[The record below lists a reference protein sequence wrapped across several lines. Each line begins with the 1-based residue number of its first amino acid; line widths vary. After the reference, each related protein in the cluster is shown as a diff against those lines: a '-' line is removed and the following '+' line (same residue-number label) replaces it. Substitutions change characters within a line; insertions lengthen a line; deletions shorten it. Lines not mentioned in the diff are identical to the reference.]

1 MNVGPM
7 LRISGLTIDY
17 QGESDVTR
25 ALEAVDLKIAPGRA
39 LGLVGASGSGKSTL
53 GYAVMRY
60 LAPNARV
67 RSGAIEVDGTDML
80 SADKAS
86 LMRLRGGVIGFVY
99 QDPNTALNPTLTLGE
114 QAMEGLQLHRGLE
127 PAAARA
133 ATGTYLE
140 RVGLPDPSFVMRR
153 YPHEVSGGEKQ
164 RVVIAMAISSRP
176 KLVIFDEPTT
186 ALDATT
192 AIAIVDLIDEL
203 RRDLGIAALFISHDL
218 GTVAR
223 VADEVAV
230 IHRGGI
236 VERGSVAEVLGAPKD
251 AYTRLLISSVPNP
264 HEPAVGRSASAAA
277 VETTPVLSV
286 RGLTVGY
293 ERHGF
298 LDALLGRPADKV
310 IAVDNVDLAVGPGET
325 LGLVGESGCGKSSLA
340 RAVVGLVDFSGS
352 ITSPAGSFDK
362 VSALNRDHRRIVQI
376 IFQHPDQSLNPR
388 WRIEQILSRPL
399 RLYCPEIVDMRS
411 KIARLLE
418 MVELPPEFAAR
429 YPHQLSGGQKQRV
442 AIARAFAANP
452 KIVICDEITAGLD
465 VTVQAAILKLIGELK
480 RRLGTS
486 LLFISHDLNVI
497 QSFAD
502 RIAVMYFAKIV
513 EERVLPGGPILP
525 PMHPYTEALM
535 SAAPVPDPRIEA
547 RIVRLFG
554 PLPSPREIPPGC
566 RFVSRCPRRLG
577 PACDEPPPK
586 REMGGDHA
594 VLCHIPVADL
604 AAVPPIWTS
613 RESASN
619 RPTNVSV
626 EKLP

>member
-1 MNVGPM
+1 M
-7 LRISGLTIDY
+7 
-17 QGESDVTR
+17 
-25 ALEAVDLKIAPGRA
+25 
-39 LGLVGASGSGKSTL
+39 
-53 GYAVMRY
+53 
-60 LAPNARV
+60 
-67 RSGAIEVDGTDML
+67 
-80 SADKAS
+80 
-86 LMRLRGGVIGFVY
+86 
-99 QDPNTALNPTLTLGE
+99 
-114 QAMEGLQLHRGLE
+114 
-127 PAAARA
+127 
-133 ATGTYLE
+133 
-140 RVGLPDPSFVMRR
+140 
-153 YPHEVSGGEKQ
+153 
-164 RVVIAMAISSRP
+164 
-176 KLVIFDEPTT
+176 
-186 ALDATT
+186 
-192 AIAIVDLIDEL
+192 
-203 RRDLGIAALFISHDL
+203 
-218 GTVAR
+218 
-223 VADEVAV
+223 

-251 AYTRLLISSVPNP
+251 AYTRLLISSVRIRTSPLSESLLGGSRRND
-264 HEPAVGRSASAAA
+264 ARTFCARSHSR
-277 VETTPVLSV
+277 L
-286 RGLTVGY
+286 R
-293 ERHGF
+293 RHGF

-399 RLYCPEIVDMRS
+399 RLYCPEIVDTRS
-411 KIARLLE
+411 KIARLME
-418 MVELPPEFAAR
+418 MVDLPPEFAAR

-535 SAAPVPDPRIEA
+535 SAAPVPDPRIRSPDRAPVRAAAESPGNPA
-547 RIVRLFG
+547 RLSVCLALPTPARSRL
-554 PLPSPREIPPGC
+554 
-566 RFVSRCPRRLG
+566 
-577 PACDEPPPK
+577 
-586 REMGGDHA
+586 
-594 VLCHIPVADL
+594 
-604 AAVPPIWTS
+604 
-613 RESASN
+613 
-619 RPTNVSV
+619 
-626 EKLP
+626 

>member
-39 LGLVGASGSGKSTL
+39 LGLVGGIGSGKSTL

-203 RRDLGIAALFISHDL
+203 R
-218 GTVAR
+218 GT
-223 VADEVAV
+223 
-230 IHRGGI
+230 
-236 VERGSVAEVLGAPKD
+236 
-251 AYTRLLISSVPNP
+251 
-264 HEPAVGRSASAAA
+264 SAS
-277 VETTPVLSV
+277 P
-286 RGLTVGY
+286 R
-293 ERHGF
+293 F
-298 LDALLGRPADKV
+298 
-310 IAVDNVDLAVGPGET
+310 
-325 LGLVGESGCGKSSLA
+325 SSA
-340 RAVVGLVDFSGS
+340 MISEQWRA
-352 ITSPAGSFDK
+352 SPMK
-362 VSALNRDHRRIVQI
+362 
-376 IFQHPDQSLNPR
+376 
-388 WRIEQILSRPL
+388 L
-399 RLYCPEIVDMRS
+399 R
-411 KIARLLE
+411 
-418 MVELPPEFAAR
+418 
-429 YPHQLSGGQKQRV
+429 
-442 AIARAFAANP
+442 
-452 KIVICDEITAGLD
+452 
-465 VTVQAAILKLIGELK
+465 
-480 RRLGTS
+480 
-486 LLFISHDLNVI
+486 
-497 QSFAD
+497 
-502 RIAVMYFAKIV
+502 
-513 EERVLPGGPILP
+513 
-525 PMHPYTEALM
+525 
-535 SAAPVPDPRIEA
+535 
-547 RIVRLFG
+547 
-554 PLPSPREIPPGC
+554 
-566 RFVSRCPRRLG
+566 
-577 PACDEPPPK
+577 
-586 REMGGDHA
+586 
-594 VLCHIPVADL
+594 
-604 AAVPPIWTS
+604 
-613 RESASN
+613 
-619 RPTNVSV
+619 
-626 EKLP
+626 